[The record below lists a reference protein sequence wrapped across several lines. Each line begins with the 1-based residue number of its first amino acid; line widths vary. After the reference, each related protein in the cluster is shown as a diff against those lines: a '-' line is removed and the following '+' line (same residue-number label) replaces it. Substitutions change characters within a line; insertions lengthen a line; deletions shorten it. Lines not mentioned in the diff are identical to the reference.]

1 MHYVQGEAVARIR
14 TTKATPAK
22 PRTEVALLPPSG
34 DKLVR
39 EEDKSPRAVGC
50 LPIKL
55 QRKLSLPS
63 IADGVVDKSKRIVRG
78 IVQEIQVANKPVTIT
93 VPEVGMIQE
102 VEKLGPEFQVGVFSR
117 SEFLEDREIKVGESG
132 PVDLIPGSSEG
143 AEISLPNACHG
154 RRLNES

>member
-1 MHYVQGEAVARIR
+1 M
-14 TTKATPAK
+14 
-22 PRTEVALLPPSG
+22 
-34 DKLVR
+34 R
-39 EEDKSPRAVGC
+39 EEDKSPRAVGS

-78 IVQEIQVANKPVTIT
+78 IVQEIQVANNPVTIT

-117 SEFLEDREIKVGESG
+117 SEFLEDREIKVGECR
-132 PVDLIPGSSEG
+132 PVHLVPSTSERT
-143 AEISLPNACHG
+143 EIGLPNGCHG
-154 RRLNES
+154 RRLNEG

>member
-22 PRTEVALLPPSG
+22 PRTEVALVAALG
-34 DKLVR
+34 DKLMR

-55 QRKLSLPS
+55 QRKLGFASV
-63 IADGVVDKSKRIVRG
+63 ADGVVYRSKRVARG
-78 IVQEIQVANKPVTIT
+78 IVQEIRVTNAC
-93 VPEVGMIQE
+93 PKVGMIQE
-102 VEKLGPEFQVGVFSR
+102 VEELGPEFQVGVFSR
-117 SEFLEDREIKVGESG
+117 SEFLEDREIKVGECR

-143 AEISLPNACHG
+143 AEISLPNGGHG
-154 RRLNES
+154 RRLNEG